1 MEQTNL
7 PDNNYHMDRL
17 SENYF
22 HLGNNIP
29 PDKFVAM
36 LALYNNIPPN
46 MLFQYRIGLGSNFRK
61 NRLLVYRLLVYNK
74 TLPDILF
81 VLLNL
86 PDNKNLP
93 NMEHIHFCLFPVD
106 NYQLDNEYNPIQ
118 QHRLFQNDMFR
129 LDKLLGLMSLVDNS
143 FLPDKL
149 LVLPV
154 LNNNTLLDMPF
165 QN

>member
-1 MEQTNL
+1 M
-7 PDNNYHMDRL
+7 
-17 SENYF
+17 S
-22 HLGNNIP
+22 
-29 PDKFVAM
+29 
-36 LALYNNIPPN
+36 
-46 MLFQYRIGLGSNFRK
+46 
-61 NRLLVYRLLVYNK
+61 
-74 TLPDILF
+74 
-81 VLLNL
+81 
-86 PDNKNLP
+86 
-93 NMEHIHFCLFPVD
+93 HFCLFPVD